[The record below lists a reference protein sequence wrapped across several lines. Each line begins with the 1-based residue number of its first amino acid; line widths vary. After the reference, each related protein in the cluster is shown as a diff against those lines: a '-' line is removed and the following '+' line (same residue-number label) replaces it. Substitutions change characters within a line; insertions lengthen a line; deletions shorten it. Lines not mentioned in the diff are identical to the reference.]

1 MIEPRERSEIVAPHI
16 TQQRLENGGF
26 QRNADS
32 EFCISVWRFK
42 AGIKSAE
49 GEIYQLYTV
58 DTKLESNS
66 NDENNMYSIHLS
78 KTLLPQFC

>member
-49 GEIYQLYTV
+49 GEIYELYNYMV
-58 DTKLESNS
+58 L
-66 NDENNMYSIHLS
+66 IPLCIFAC
-78 KTLLPQFC
+78 LVL